1 MTLSLPK
8 FRSLPRS
15 VGAIG
20 LAMVW
25 TGLTFGA
32 ALNPVAVEARG
43 PAAYYSVELAA
54 PAAANNSI
62 IGGVVWQCAGTT
74 CIAAKASSR
83 PVNLCKR
90 VVRELG
96 EVTSFTA
103 GEKALEADDLASCNG
118 K

>member
-8 FRSLPRS
+8 STSL
-15 VGAIG
+15 GAIG
-20 LAMVW
+20 LALVW

-32 ALNPVAVEARG
+32 AVSPANVEARAMT
-43 PAAYYSVELAA
+43 PYYSAELTA
-54 PAAANNSI
+54 PAAEPRSI
-62 IGGVVWQCAGTT
+62 IGGVVWQCAETS

-83 PVNLCKR
+83 PVTMCKR

-103 GEKALEADDLASCNG
+103 GDKALEAEDLASCNG

>member
-8 FRSLPRS
+8 STSL
-15 VGAIG
+15 GAIG
-20 LAMVW
+20 LALVW

-32 ALNPVAVEARG
+32 AVSPANVEARAMT
-43 PAAYYSVELAA
+43 PYYSAELAA
-54 PAAANNSI
+54 PAAEERSI
-62 IGGVVWQCAGTT
+62 IGGVVWQCAETS

-83 PVNLCKR
+83 PVTMCKR

-103 GEKALEADDLASCNG
+103 GDKALEAEDLASCNG